1 MWRLVGRG
9 SAATTT
15 ATLRQAGGRATRV
28 LGGAEFQRRLISK
41 VYNSSAEAV
50 HDVSD
55 GSTMSVL
62 PPSILLTLQCSI
74 CGGFG
79 ICGVAENLLRCVGEK
94 GVKYAPLA
102 QYLSLPSELS

>member
-1 MWRLVGRG
+1 MMFLMDPPCLF
-9 SAATTT
+9 S
-15 ATLRQAGGRATRV
+15 
-28 LGGAEFQRRLISK
+28 
-41 VYNSSAEAV
+41 
-50 HDVSD
+50 
-55 GSTMSVL
+55 L
-62 PPSILLTLQCSI
+62 PLPDILLTLQCSI